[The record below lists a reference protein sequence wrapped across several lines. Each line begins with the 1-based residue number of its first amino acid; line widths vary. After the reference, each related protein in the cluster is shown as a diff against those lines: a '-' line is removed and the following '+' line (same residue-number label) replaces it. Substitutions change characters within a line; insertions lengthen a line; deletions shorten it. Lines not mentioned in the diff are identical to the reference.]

1 MTHPDSRDHG
11 PDDSRD
17 SGGPASRGVGSSLGA
32 LCAHALTGVLL
43 LVVLAWFAGRVVSDR
58 TLTTQYLS
66 WIPTL
71 PVLLVAVLV
80 TVAQLGLRTG
90 SRTGSRVGK
99 PRVVVPLLTS
109 LVAAWL
115 LLGEWRVHRAV
126 LPSPQRGPLRVLFMN
141 ISPGANHASLLSLF
155 SQDADIAVLSN
166 VHPQPVTF
174 EKIYGVR
181 HQDLL
186 EHFTGIVPGD
196 APPGEAHL
204 IRSGM
209 FHIYSKHPIRRRAAA
224 YVANQESWIEND
236 TGGGGSVL
244 MLEIETP
251 QGVRTVW
258 AVDMPSTIGASRR
271 SLFEQTREAIDTTT
285 RVHAIDEVGR
295 WITFPF
301 EADDPLRTPDI
312 VVGDFNTPVHSWS
325 VERFLPSTRPAR
337 DDAGW
342 GLPGTFPSQFPL
354 FEIDFARLGA
364 GARATHLTKLRA
376 EGCRHLGLV
385 LDLER

>member
-1 MTHPDSRDHG
+1 MTHPDAQDHDPQG
-11 PDDSRD
+11 RHTS
-17 SGGPASRGVGSSLGA
+17 ASRGEGASLGA
-32 LCAHALTGVLL
+32 LCAHALTGLLL

-58 TLTTQYLS
+58 TLMTQYLS

-71 PVLLVAVLV
+71 PVLLVAAAVLCAGAALRRGRLSV
-80 TVAQLGLRTG
+80 TVVAI
-90 SRTGSRVGK
+90 SA
-99 PRVVVPLLTS
+99 LL
-109 LVAAWL
+109 AAWL

-141 ISPGANHASLLSLF
+141 ISPGADHASLLSLF

-295 WITFPF
+295 WITFPL

-342 GLPGTFPSQFPL
+342 GLPGTFPSQLPL